1 MSAILDSVL
10 TKEQREEC
18 ARNDQARRDAEAIA
32 EMFPLGKKT
41 LPELILDLEEEV
53 MKLRK
58 VGGL

>member
-1 MSAILDSVL
+1 MSFYL
-10 TKEQREEC
+10 EQLEGSERAKEC

-32 EMFPLGKKT
+32 ELFPLGKKT

-58 VGGL
+58 LGGL